1 MQLLQQGLSQCD
13 IRAIIPVG
21 GSRVDRLRKIR
32 ELGPEAWHTRR
43 SQAAPWHAFSDEDI
57 EAFKLHCATWILEDG
72 FPCAHRRPRQ
82 YFTEP
87 NLTWVVVHAHY
98 VDDITRNE
106 LTARTLSYTLGLRN
120 PTSEAEKKNILQEK
134 TTQINEAVAQNRFV
148 SAFIKSY
155 TALHA
160 PDQQLPDD
168 IIPDTYDSCDGDT
181 IVEPISEDDG
191 EHNVTRVQIQA

>member
-32 ELGPEAWHTRR
+32 ELGPETWHTRR

-106 LTARTLSYTLGLRN
+106 PTARTLSYTLGLRSMC
-120 PTSEAEKKNILQEK
+120 TSITQEFGSQELQK
-134 TTQINEAVAQNRFV
+134 
-148 SAFIKSY
+148 AF
-155 TALHA
+155 
-160 PDQQLPDD
+160 D
-168 IIPDTYDSCDGDT
+168 I
-181 IVEPISEDDG
+181 
-191 EHNVTRVQIQA
+191 R